1 MNLNVFSRRK
11 KFSDHHFNRTILI
24 TVLRICNRG
33 CVLSLQLCPTLC
45 DPMNCSPP
53 DSSVYGISQARILE
67 WFAISFSRGS
77 SQPMNQTWVSWAFFI
92 GNEFFTTEPPG
103 KPIYV
108 VFKHKWFLLYIL
120 FSHMINFSLK
130 IYVGDFHTY
139 RIPCY
144 F

>member
-11 KFSDHHFNRTILI
+11 KFFDHHFSRIILI
-24 TVLRICNRG
+24 TVLRIYNRG

-53 DSSVYGISQARILE
+53 GSSVYGISQARISE
-67 WFAISFSRGS
+67 WFAISFSSGS
-77 SQPMNQTWVSWAFFI
+77 SQPMNQTWVSWVFFI
-92 GNEFFTTEPPG
+92 GNEFFTTEPSG

-139 RIPCY
+139 RIPWY